1 MDLSPDDD
9 DSYLSKKGNSS
20 EVIQLS
26 NKCFSSV
33 NILFCI
39 QLFLCEESSQLTLS

>member
-26 NKCFSSV
+26 NKCFH
-33 NILFCI
+33 
-39 QLFLCEESSQLTLS
+39 LFLDYSASSCSRVKKVLN